1 MRMSNPTMAVTGL
14 LKRWGV
20 SLSATPL
27 VLLSRRSR
35 RAYKKPTHDIPAVL
49 YSSSSLPSSSPLKW
63 KGREGLLTGLPWRRD
78 KAKLLHE
85 TENVRVCPD
94 FGYFAISKA
103 VGVGMCSTRVYRF
116 SPREQ

>member
-1 MRMSNPTMAVTGL
+1 MVVTGL

-20 SLSATPL
+20 SLSAPQFF
-27 VLLSRRSR
+27 LLSGRSHR
-35 RAYKKPTHDIPAVL
+35 TYKKPTHDMTAVL

-103 VGVGMCSTRVYRF
+103 VGVGLCSTRVYRF